1 VERLWFVVL
10 DTARLTLR
18 LRGAPARAAR
28 RALTPAANT
37 TGARLVDACI
47 IPCGMRAILAA
58 HDQIAIRAF
67 VRRFA
72 CGAVAAGSEPSAWRT
87 AARSAAISRASLPTW
102 RSFVQRCR
110 RAFEETPTMRTAPEI
125 HMQSKGDMQSRALER
140 GKKRMSL
147 RAIARKAVPLARA
160 IEVVV
165 DASLGADDCTAR
177 LHRYVADHDA
187 PADDAVAFGR
197 LCEVV
202 FTQGIG
208 IAVVIAK
215 RQPLYA
221 AFDGFDPLAVAA
233 YDDADVRRLLGQPI
247 IRNEAKIRTCIENA
261 RRWRSA
267 AASDGS
273 YLARIAR
280 VAADDDASS
289 GWPGLCAALVEDFAR
304 INEPSARQTL
314 KRWGF
319 FTASPH
325 PGSRRVV
332 ERLGLIGADATPAHA
347 QLAIGAIADA
357 LGRDPYSV
365 EGTLS
370 LFAALGPCRP
380 MPACSQ
386 CALADRCPTG
396 SRAVSPAAP
405 A

>member
-1 VERLWFVVL
+1 MVL
-10 DTARLTLR
+10 DTARLRLR
-18 LRGAPARAAR
+18 LRDAPARAAL
-28 RALTPAANT
+28 RALTPAANAA
-37 TGARLVDACI
+37 GAQLVDACI

-58 HDQIAIRAF
+58 RDQGAIRAF

-72 CGAVAAGSEPSAWRT
+72 CGAVATGFEPSAWRK
-87 AARSAAISRASLPTW
+87 AARSAAISRSSLNTW

-110 RAFEETPTMRTAPEI
+110 RAFEEATTMRTAP
-125 HMQSKGDMQSRALER
+125 HTQSEADVQPRALER
-140 GKKRMSL
+140 GKKRASL
-147 RAIARKAVPLARA
+147 RAVARKAVPLARA
-160 IEVVV
+160 IEIVV

-177 LHRYVADHDA
+177 LRRYVADHDA
-187 PADDAVAFGR
+187 PADDAIAFGR

-208 IAVVIAK
+208 IAVVIGK

-221 AFDGFDPLAVAA
+221 AFDGFDPVAVAA
-233 YDDADVRRLLGQPI
+233 YDDANVRRLLGQPI
-247 IRNEAKIRTCIENA
+247 IRNEAKIRACIENA
-261 RRWRSA
+261 RRWQAA

-280 VAADDDASS
+280 IAADDDASS
-289 GWPGLCAALVEDFAR
+289 GWPRLCTTLAEDFAR
-304 INEPSARQTL
+304 INEASARQIL

-332 ERLGLIGADATPAHA
+332 ERLGLISAETTPAQA
-347 QLAIGAIADA
+347 QLTIGAIADA
-357 LGRDPYSV
+357 LGRDPYAV

-380 MPACSQ
+380 MPACAQ

-396 SRAVSPAAP
+396 SRAVSPADP

>member
-1 VERLWFVVL
+1 
-10 DTARLTLR
+10 
-18 LRGAPARAAR
+18 
-28 RALTPAANT
+28 
-37 TGARLVDACI
+37 
-47 IPCGMRAILAA
+47 
-58 HDQIAIRAF
+58 
-67 VRRFA
+67 
-72 CGAVAAGSEPSAWRT
+72 
-87 AARSAAISRASLPTW
+87 
-102 RSFVQRCR
+102 
-110 RAFEETPTMRTAPEI
+110 MRTAP
-125 HMQSKGDMQSRALER
+125 GTPMQSRALER
-140 GKKRMSL
+140 GNKRTSL

-208 IAVVIAK
+208 IAVVIGK

-221 AFDGFDPLAVAA
+221 AFDGFDPVAVAA

-247 IRNEAKIRTCIENA
+247 IRNEAKIRACIENA

-267 AASDGS
+267 AGSDGS

-280 VAADDDASS
+280 IAADDDAAS
-289 GWPGLCAALVEDFAR
+289 GWPALCAALVDDFAR
-304 INEPSARQTL
+304 INEPSARQIL

-332 ERLGLIGADATPAHA
+332 ERLGLIGAEATPAHA

-357 LGRDPYSV
+357 LGRDPYAV

-380 MPACSQ
+380 MPACGQ

-396 SRAVSPAAP
+396 SRAVVPTAP
-405 A
+405 G